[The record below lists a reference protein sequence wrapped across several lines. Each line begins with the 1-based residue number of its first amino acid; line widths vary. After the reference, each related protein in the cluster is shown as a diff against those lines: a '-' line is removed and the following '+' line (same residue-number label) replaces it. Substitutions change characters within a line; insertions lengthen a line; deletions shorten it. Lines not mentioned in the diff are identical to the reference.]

1 MIARITTG
9 DNVRGMVAYNTDKVK
24 NGEAS
29 LIMMQN
35 INDGSQ
41 AGIQKMIQFQN
52 NLNPRVKNRNL
63 HVSLNF
69 HKDDLPT
76 LNEELLKE
84 IAEEYMTEMGYED
97 QPYAVFQHFDA
108 SHPHIHIVS
117 SRIGFDGRKINDSME
132 RRRSKKIS
140 DSIENK
146 HGLVVAN
153 DQSSMPGILD
163 LKKEALNYVETG
175 KGNLRNI
182 IDETL
187 YRTLKELPICEN
199 DFRSLLNKYNVD
211 FFYDNKSKGLA
222 YSLFKEVLKGDGE
235 KDIKRVGKSLK
246 ASETTKKLRYND
258 LQAFC
263 ARNKKQKDKQ
273 LTNVRGRVFAAFNP
287 IQDQRKPI
295 GLSDFS
301 VLLAQKGLKLNVLR
315 AKSGNLKASIIG
327 ISYTDQMTGFKYT
340 GEEIK
345 LKWNKL
351 SEFVID
357 DLSDLKSAKNKE
369 IHDLESKVSSPEF
382 QSMSEIEKI
391 LKYHGAETQNDYQ
404 EDLRKRKKKR
414 RNRLS

>member
-29 LIMMQN
+29 LLIMQN
-35 INDGSQ
+35 INDDSQ

-69 HKDDLPT
+69 HKDDLSS
-76 LNEELLKE
+76 LSEELLKE

-97 QPYAVFQHFDA
+97 QPYAAFQHFDA

-132 RRRSKKIS
+132 RRRSKKIC

-187 YRTLKELPICEN
+187 YRALKELPICEN

-211 FFYDNKSKGLA
+211 FFYDNKSKGLV
-222 YSLFKEVLKGDGE
+222 YSLFKEVLKGDG
-235 KDIKRVGKSLK
+235 KKGVKRVGKSLK
-246 ASETTKKLRYND
+246 ASETTKKLHYND
-258 LQAFC
+258 LQVFC
-263 ARNKKQKDKQ
+263 ARNKKQKNKR

-345 LKWNKL
+345 LKWNRL
-351 SEFVID
+351 SEFIID

-414 RNRLS
+414 KNRLS